1 MDKLLHVEDLNIEFH
16 DHLIPETV
24 VYDFD
29 LEMEEGEIVGLVG
42 ESGSGKSMSAL
53 AIAGLLSRHDMNK
66 KGTINFMGRD
76 ILNCPR
82 EELRDLQ
89 GDEICMV
96 FQEPLTSLDPVK
108 RIGWQLEEPLRIHTK
123 MNPDERKERALA
135 ALRDVELEDVDRVY
149 DSYPHELS
157 GGMRQRVM
165 IAAATIGNPKLLIA
179 DEPTTALDVTVQG
192 QIVKLLKKI
201 NKEKNTAILF
211 ISHDLSLVS
220 QLCERVLVMKSGY
233 IVEQG
238 NIKDIFENPREE
250 YTKHLIASIPSAD
263 SVGDDL
269 EAEEVIVNVKDICV
283 SFKKKIN
290 GHNET
295 VKVLKNITFDIRARE
310 VVGLVGESG
319 CGKSTLAKTII
330 GLQIPDSGEVIQK
343 FNHPQMIFQ
352 DPYGSLNP
360 AKDIRFI
367 LEEPLKNL
375 TKMTKQEMDE
385 KAVKM
390 LQLVGLSEEYLTRLP
405 SELSGG
411 QRQRVCIAQALMLE
425 PKLLIADEPVSALDV
440 TIQAEVLKLMQKL
453 HEELGLSILFIS
465 HDLRVVHQMCD
476 RVLVMKDGCIV
487 EEGTR
492 DEVYKS
498 PKAEYTKELL
508 ESAGINIVS
517 VPE

>member
-1 MDKLLHVEDLNIEFH
+1 MSKLLHVEDLNIEFH

-24 VYDFD
+24 VFDFD
-29 LEMEEGEIVGLVG
+29 LDMEEGEIVGLVG

-66 KGTINFMGRD
+66 KGTITFEGRD

-108 RIGWQLEEPLRIHTK
+108 RIGWQLEEPLKIHTK
-123 MNPDERKERALA
+123 LTAVERKERSLQ
-135 ALRDVELEDVDRVY
+135 ALRDVELEDAERVY

-192 QIVKLLKKI
+192 QIVELLKKI
-201 NKEKNTAILF
+201 NREKKTAILF

-233 IVEQG
+233 VVESG
-238 NIKDIFENPREE
+238 SIKDIFENPKEE
-250 YTKHLIASIPSAD
+250 YTRHLISSIPKCEETDTNETAD
-263 SVGDDL
+263 
-269 EAEEVIVNVKDICV
+269 EVIVEAKDIQV
-283 SFKKKIN
+283 SFKKKK
-290 GHNET
+290 GGKTQT
-295 VKVLKNITFDIRARE
+295 VNVLKGVSLSVRAGE

-319 CGKSTLAKTII
+319 CGKSTFAKTLI
-330 GLQIPDSGEVIQK
+330 GLQLPDSGTVIHK
-343 FNHPQMIFQ
+343 YNHPQMVFQ

-360 AKDIRFI
+360 SKTIQFI

-375 TKMTKQEMDE
+375 TKKTPEERAAKAKEMIE
-385 KAVKM
+385 
-390 LQLVGLSEEYLTRLP
+390 LVGLSTEHLSRLP

-411 QRQRVCIAQALMLE
+411 QRQRVCIAAALMLE
-425 PKLLIADEPVSALDV
+425 PKFLIADEPVSALDV
-440 TIQAEVLKLMQKL
+440 TIQAEVLKLMKKL
-453 HEELGLSILFIS
+453 HDDLGLSILFIS

-476 RVLVMKDGCIV
+476 RILVMKDGQIV
-487 EEGTR
+487 EEGDR
-492 DEVYKS
+492 DAVYGN
-498 PKAEYTKELL
+498 PKHEYTKTLL
-508 ESAGINIVS
+508 ESAGIIS
-517 VPE
+517 

>member
-1 MDKLLHVEDLNIEFH
+1 MELLHVEDLNIEFH

-24 VYDFD
+24 VFDFD
-29 LEMEEGEIVGLVG
+29 LDMQAGEIVGLVG

-66 KGTINFMGRD
+66 KGTISFEGRD

-108 RIGWQLEEPLRIHTK
+108 KIGWQLEEPLRIHTK
-123 MNPDERKERALA
+123 LTPAERKQRALK
-135 ALRDVELEDVDRVY
+135 ALRDVELDDAERVY
-149 DSYPHELS
+149 ESYPHELS

-220 QLCERVLVMKSGY
+220 QLCQRVLVMKNGY
-233 IVEQG
+233 IVEAG
-238 NIKDIFENPREE
+238 SIKDIFENPKEE
-250 YTKHLIASIPSAD
+250 YTKHLIASIPSGNTG
-263 SVGDDL
+263 GDDL
-269 EAEEVIVNVKDICV
+269 EAAETIVSVKDVNV
-283 SFKKKIN
+283 SFKKKID
-290 GHNET
+290 GRMT
-295 VKVLKNITFDIRARE
+295 DVKVLNNISFDVRACE

-319 CGKSTLAKTII
+319 CGKSTLAKAMI
-330 GLQIPDSGEVIQK
+330 GLITPDSGNVIHQHK
-343 FNHPQMIFQ
+343 NPQMIFQ

-360 AKDIRFI
+360 SKTIEFI

-375 TKMTKQEMDE
+375 TDMSAEERAKKALEMITK
-385 KAVKM
+385 
-390 LQLVGLSEEYLTRLP
+390 VGLSPEHLSRLP

-425 PKLLIADEPVSALDV
+425 PKFLIADEPVSALDV

-476 RVLVMKDGCIV
+476 RIMVMKDGCIV

-492 DEVYKS
+492 DEIYNN
-498 PKAEYTKELL
+498 PQHEYTKSLL
-508 ESAGINIVS
+508 ESAGL
-517 VPE
+517 